1 LHGKK
6 YQSGQLF
13 RVKPPSNAKKQSRR
27 MAVATEKTVEQKMR
41 ELFSLQQIDSKIDA
55 IGILRGELPMEVSDL
70 EDEIAGLDTRIN
82 RLEGQVK
89 DPQIEISRHDIN
101 IKESEQL
108 ILRYEEQMN
117 NVKNNREYEA
127 LMKETEMQR
136 LEIQLSD
143 KKAGSSSRE
152 LETKQ
157 AALDMTREKQVAKK
171 SLLDVKQEEL
181 KSIIAKTEKDEKKLR
196 RQSDKQRKEIEAR
209 LLRGYDRIR
218 TTYRNGLGVVTVE
231 RNACGGCF
239 NAIPPQQQLEIS
251 QRKRIMICEH
261 CNRILVDHNID
272 QDLVEDEE

>member
-1 LHGKK
+1 
-6 YQSGQLF
+6 
-13 RVKPPSNAKKQSRR
+13 
-27 MAVATEKTVEQKMR
+27 MAVATEKTVEEKMR
-41 ELFSLQQIDSKIDA
+41 ELYLLQQIDSKIDE
-55 IGILRGELPMEVSDL
+55 IEILKGELPMEVSDL
-70 EDEIAGLDTRIN
+70 EDEIAGLDTRIT

-89 DPQIEISRHDIN
+89 DLQLEIARHDNN
-101 IKESEQL
+101 IRESEQL
-108 ILRYEEQMN
+108 ILRYEDQMN

-143 KKAGSSSRE
+143 KKAGSAQRE

-157 AALDMTREKQVAKK
+157 AALDMTRDKQAGKQE
-171 SLLDVKQEEL
+171 LLVVKQEEL

-196 RQSDKQRKEIEAR
+196 RQSDKARKGIEER
-209 LLRGYDRIR
+209 LLRGYDKIR
-218 TTYRNGLGVVTVE
+218 NTYRNGLSVVTVE

-261 CNRILVDHNID
+261 CNRILVDQNID
-272 QDLVEDEE
+272 QVVPEEEA

>member
-1 LHGKK
+1 
-6 YQSGQLF
+6 
-13 RVKPPSNAKKQSRR
+13 

-41 ELFSLQQIDSKIDA
+41 ELYTLQQIDSKIDE
-55 IGILRGELPMEVSDL
+55 IEILKGELPMEVSDL

-89 DPQIEISRHDIN
+89 DLQTEISRHSAN
-101 IKESEQL
+101 IAESEQL

-143 KKAGSSSRE
+143 KKAGSSDRE

-157 AALDMTREKQVAKK
+157 AALDMTKEKRDDKVK
-171 SLLDVKQEEL
+171 LLETKQEEL
-181 KSIIAKTEKDEKKLR
+181 KSIITKTEKDEKKLR
-196 RQSDKQRKEIEAR
+196 RQSDKQRKAIEDR
-209 LLRGYDRIR
+209 LLRGYNRVR
-218 TTYRNGLGVVTVE
+218 SSYRNGLAVVTVE

-239 NAIPPQQQLEIS
+239 NSIPPQQQLEIS

-261 CNRILVDHNID
+261 CNRILVDDDID
-272 QDLVEDEE
+272 QDKVEE

>member
-1 LHGKK
+1 
-6 YQSGQLF
+6 
-13 RVKPPSNAKKQSRR
+13 
-27 MAVATEKTVEQKMR
+27 MAVAAPEKTVELKMR
-41 ELFSLQQIDSKIDA
+41 ELYTLQQIDSKIDQ
-55 IGILRGELPMEVSDL
+55 IEILKGELPMEVSDL

-89 DPQIEISRHDIN
+89 ELQTEISRHSAN
-101 IKESEQL
+101 IAESEQL

-143 KKAGSSSRE
+143 KKAGSSDRE

-157 AALDMTREKQVAKK
+157 AALDMTKEKKDDKVK
-171 SLLDVKQEEL
+171 LLEMKQEEL
-181 KSIIAKTEKDEKKLR
+181 KSIITKTEKDEKKLR
-196 RQSDKQRKEIEAR
+196 RQSDKQRKAIADR
-209 LLRGYDRIR
+209 LLRGYDRVR
-218 TTYRNGLGVVTVE
+218 NSYRNGLAVVTVE

-239 NAIPPQQQLEIS
+239 NSIPPQQQLEIS

-261 CNRILVDHNID
+261 CNRILVDDNIEE
-272 QDLVEDEE
+272 DLVEEAA

>member
-1 LHGKK
+1 
-6 YQSGQLF
+6 
-13 RVKPPSNAKKQSRR
+13 
-27 MAVATEKTVEQKMR
+27 MAVAVTEKTVEEKMR
-41 ELFSLQQIDSKIDA
+41 ELYLLQQIDSKIDE
-55 IGILRGELPMEVSDL
+55 IEILKGELPMEVSDL

-89 DPQIEISRHDIN
+89 ELQTEIRRHSVN
-101 IKESEQL
+101 IQESESL

-143 KKAGSSSRE
+143 KKAGSSNRE

-157 AALDMTREKQVAKK
+157 AALDMTKEKQAGKQA
-171 SLLDVKQEEL
+171 LLTVKQEEL

-196 RQSDKQRKEIEAR
+196 RQSDKQRKDIEAR
-209 LLRGYDRIR
+209 FLRAYDKIR
-218 TTYRNGLGVVTVE
+218 KTYRNGLSVVTVE

-272 QDLVEDEE
+272 QEKVEPEA

>member
-1 LHGKK
+1 
-6 YQSGQLF
+6 
-13 RVKPPSNAKKQSRR
+13 
-27 MAVATEKTVEQKMR
+27 MAVATEKTVEEKMR
-41 ELFSLQQIDSKIDA
+41 ELYLLQQIDSKIDE
-55 IGILRGELPMEVSDL
+55 IEILKGELPMEVSDL

-89 DPQIEISRHDIN
+89 DLQLEIARHDNN
-101 IKESEQL
+101 IRESEQL
-108 ILRYEEQMN
+108 ILRYEDQMN

-143 KKAGSSSRE
+143 KKAGSAQRE
-152 LETKQ
+152 LDTKQ
-157 AALDMTREKQVAKK
+157 EALNMTREKQSNKQA
-171 SLLDVKQEEL
+171 LLEVKQEEL

-196 RQSDKQRKEIEAR
+196 RQSDKARKAIEAR
-209 LLRGYDRIR
+209 LLRGYDKIR
-218 TTYRNGLGVVTVE
+218 NQYRNGLSVVTVE

-261 CNRILVDHNID
+261 CNRILVDQNID
-272 QDLVEDEE
+272 QEVPAE

>member
-1 LHGKK
+1 
-6 YQSGQLF
+6 
-13 RVKPPSNAKKQSRR
+13 
-27 MAVATEKTVEQKMR
+27 MAVATEKTVEEKMR
-41 ELFSLQQIDSKIDA
+41 ELYLLQQIDSKIDE
-55 IGILRGELPMEVSDL
+55 IEILKGELPMEVSDL

-82 RLEGQVK
+82 RLETQVK
-89 DPQIEISRHDIN
+89 ELQMEIRRHDVN
-101 IKESEQL
+101 IQESEQL

-157 AALDMTREKQVAKK
+157 AALDMTKEKQASKQV
-171 SLLDVKQEEL
+171 LLTVKQDEL

-196 RQSDKQRKEIEAR
+196 RQSDKQRKDIEAR
-209 LLRGYDRIR
+209 LLRAYDKIR
-218 TTYRNGLGVVTVE
+218 NTYRNGLSVVTVE
-231 RNACGGCF
+231 RDACGGCY

-251 QRKRIMICEH
+251 QRKRVMICEH
-261 CNRILVDHNID
+261 CNRILVDHGID
-272 QDLVEDEE
+272 QEKVEQEEA

>member
-1 LHGKK
+1 MP
-6 YQSGQLF
+6 Q
-13 RVKPPSNAKKQSRR
+13 
-27 MAVATEKTVEQKMR
+27 TEKTVEEKMR
-41 ELFSLQQIDSKIDA
+41 ELYRLQQIDSKIDE
-55 IGILRGELPMEVSDL
+55 IEILKGELPMEVSDL
-70 EDEIAGLDTRIN
+70 EDEIAGLGTRIS
-82 RLEGQVK
+82 RLETQVK
-89 DPQIEISRHDIN
+89 DLQIEISRHDAN

-143 KKAGSSSRE
+143 KKAGSATRE

-157 AALDMTREKQVAKK
+157 TALDATLEKQASKK
-171 SLLDVKQEEL
+171 ALLDVKQEEL
-181 KSIIAKTEKDEKKLR
+181 KAIIAKTEKDEKKLR
-196 RQSDKQRKEIEAR
+196 RMSEKQRKEIADR
-209 LLRGYDRIR
+209 LLRGYDKIR
-218 TTYRNGLGVVTVE
+218 KTYRNGLSVVTVE

-261 CNRILVDHNID
+261 CNRILVDHNIEED
-272 QDLVEDEE
+272 MAVEASN

>member
-1 LHGKK
+1 
-6 YQSGQLF
+6 
-13 RVKPPSNAKKQSRR
+13 
-27 MAVATEKTVEQKMR
+27 MAVATEKTVEEKMR
-41 ELFSLQQIDSKIDA
+41 ELYRLQQIDSQIDE
-55 IGILRGELPMEVSDL
+55 IEILKGELPMEVSDL
-70 EDEIAGLDTRIN
+70 EDEIAGLDTRIA

-89 DPQIEISRHDIN
+89 ELQTEISRHDIN
-101 IKESEQL
+101 IRESEQL
-108 ILRYEEQMN
+108 ILRYEDQMN

-157 AALDMTREKQVAKK
+157 AALDMTREKQVAKTE
-171 SLLDVKQEEL
+171 LLTIKQDEL
-181 KSIIAKTEKDEKKLR
+181 KAIITKTEKEEKKLR
-196 RQSDKQRKEIEAR
+196 RASDKQRKEIADR

-218 TTYRNGLGVVTVE
+218 NTYRNGLGVATVE

-251 QRKRIMICEH
+251 QRKRVMICEH
-261 CNRILVDHNID
+261 CNRILVDHNIEED
-272 QDLVEDEE
+272 MAVEK

>member
-1 LHGKK
+1 
-6 YQSGQLF
+6 
-13 RVKPPSNAKKQSRR
+13 
-27 MAVATEKTVEQKMR
+27 MAVATEKTVEEKMR
-41 ELFSLQQIDSKIDA
+41 ELYRLQQIDSQIDE
-55 IGILRGELPMEVSDL
+55 IEILKGELPMEVSDL
-70 EDEIAGLDTRIN
+70 EDEIAGLDTRIA

-89 DPQIEISRHDIN
+89 ELQTEISRHDIN
-101 IKESEQL
+101 IRESEQL
-108 ILRYEEQMN
+108 ILRYEDQMN

-157 AALDMTREKQVAKK
+157 AALDMTREKQVAKTE
-171 SLLDVKQEEL
+171 LLTIKQDEL
-181 KSIIAKTEKDEKKLR
+181 KAIITKTEKEEKKLR
-196 RQSDKQRKEIEAR
+196 RASDKQRKEIADR

-218 TTYRNGLGVVTVE
+218 STYRNGLGVATVE

-251 QRKRIMICEH
+251 QRKRVMICEH
-261 CNRILVDHNID
+261 CNRILVDHNIEED
-272 QDLVEDEE
+272 MAVEK

>member
-1 LHGKK
+1 
-6 YQSGQLF
+6 
-13 RVKPPSNAKKQSRR
+13 
-27 MAVATEKTVEQKMR
+27 MAVATEKKVNEKMR
-41 ELFSLQQIDSKIDA
+41 ELYLLQQIDSKIDE
-55 IGILRGELPMEVSDL
+55 IEILKGELPMEVSDL

-89 DPQIEISRHDIN
+89 ELRTEIRRHEIN

-108 ILRYEEQMN
+108 ILRYEDQMN

-143 KKAGSSSRE
+143 KKAGSSGRE

-157 AALDMTREKQVAKK
+157 AALDMTKEKQEAKQA
-171 SLLDVKQEEL
+171 LLSVKQEEL
-181 KSIIAKTEKDEKKLR
+181 KSIITKTEKDEKKLR
-196 RQSDKQRKEIEAR
+196 RQSDKQRKDIEAR
-209 LLRGYDRIR
+209 FLRAYDKIR
-218 TTYRNGLGVVTVE
+218 NTYRNGLAVVTVE

-251 QRKRIMICEH
+251 QRKRVMICEH
-261 CNRILVDHNID
+261 CNRILVDHHID
-272 QDLVEDEE
+272 QEKIEPEA